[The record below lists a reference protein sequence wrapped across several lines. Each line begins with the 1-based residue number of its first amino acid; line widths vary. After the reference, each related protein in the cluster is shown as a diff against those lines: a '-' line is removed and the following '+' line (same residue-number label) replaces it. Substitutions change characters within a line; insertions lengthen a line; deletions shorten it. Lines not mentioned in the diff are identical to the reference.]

1 MPKFRTKE
9 MTIKVC
15 SNHVRGCFRLVNF
28 SYAYPFPSSYCENFC
43 KADKDSGAENNYA
56 KFVEETFNIVVVVG

>member
-1 MPKFRTKE
+1 MRHFDEAFERCLGLTSIEWIILMMIFKT
-9 MTIKVC
+9 
-15 SNHVRGCFRLVNF
+15 
-28 SYAYPFPSSYCENFC
+28 CENFC